1 MNPLSLGIEGIR
13 SGSWSEQASTPSTGR
28 ILKAARDFESVL
40 LNSLLHS
47 MQETFSGVSG
57 ENKEVGS
64 DDYSDIGTEALAAGL
79 SASGGLGIARM
90 IMKDL
95 TKTEV
100 LSHQA
105 PGAVAGANSPP
116 LKLDLS

>member
-1 MNPLSLGIEGIR
+1 
-13 SGSWSEQASTPSTGR
+13 
-28 ILKAARDFESVL
+28 
-40 LNSLLHS
+40 

>member
-90 IMKDL
+90 IN
-95 TKTEV
+95 EG
-100 LSHQA
+100 SHQNGGIKP
-105 PGAVAGANSPP
+105 PGARGGRWGKFPATKA
-116 LKLDLS
+116 

>member
-1 MNPLSLGIEGIR
+1 M
-13 SGSWSEQASTPSTGR
+13 
-28 ILKAARDFESVL
+28 
-40 LNSLLHS
+40 
-47 MQETFSGVSG
+47 
-57 ENKEVGS
+57 GS

-95 TKTEV
+95 TRTEV

-105 PGAVAGANSPP
+105 PGRALGQIPRR
-116 LKLDLS
+116 